1 MKCSF
6 SYASKIE
13 VNEQKR
19 EEAGV
24 SLHNCR
30 VKNVPTLLDGREDLD
45 GVEGEE
51 KSGSCKVPAI
61 VDDGQTE
68 RRV

>member
-6 SYASKIE
+6 SFASKIE

-19 EEAGV
+19 DEAGV

-45 GVEGEE
+45 GVEEGA
-51 KSGSCKVPAI
+51 KKVWKLQSA
-61 VDDGQTE
+61 GNS
-68 RRV
+68 

>member
-6 SYASKIE
+6 SFASKIE

-19 EEAGV
+19 EGAGV

-30 VKNVPTLLDGREDLD
+30 VKNVPTCFSLD
-45 GVEGEE
+45 GVEG
-51 KSGSCKVPAI
+51 KAKKVWKLQSA
-61 VDDGQTE
+61 GNS
-68 RRV
+68 